1 MSLLMVLLITFYNGW
16 VDIMDYIRDSYTDV
30 SIIYFV
36 LVIYICAD
44 FLVNLTIAVF
54 KGKYLYILKELEN
67 NNL

>member
-1 MSLLMVLLITFYNGW
+1 
-16 VDIMDYIRDSYTDV
+16 MDYIRDSYTDV

-67 NNL
+67 TEKDKKKSKFDSSFE